1 MKAYRWSGGIAPLAL
16 NLGIYGSECLTTRLR
31 RFTSR
36 YSGTHCTGGLV
47 DPWAGVDVLENR
59 KISYPYP
66 DSNPRPSSELRVAI
80 PTMPLWLLSI
90 NVTPVARLL
99 QVALWSVR
107 VGFVVDRVVIG
118 DVFFSENC
126 SLHNLSITPPMLH
139 IHLFI
144 CSRCCKIFVVGSV
157 VK

>member
-36 YSGTHCTGGLV
+36 YSGTHCTAGWV
-47 DPWAGVDVLENR
+47 DPWAGVDVLEKR

-66 DSNPRPSSELRVAI
+66 DSNPRPSSQLRVAI
-80 PTMPLWLLSI
+80 PTMPLWLLSV
-90 NVTPVARLL
+90 NVTPVARVL
-99 QVALWSVR
+99 SVR
-107 VGFVVDRVVIG
+107 VGFVVDRVVMG

-126 SLHNLSITPPMLH
+126 SLHHLSITPPMLL
-139 IHLFI
+139 IHVFI
-144 CSRCCKIFVVGSV
+144 CSRCCHIFVVGSV